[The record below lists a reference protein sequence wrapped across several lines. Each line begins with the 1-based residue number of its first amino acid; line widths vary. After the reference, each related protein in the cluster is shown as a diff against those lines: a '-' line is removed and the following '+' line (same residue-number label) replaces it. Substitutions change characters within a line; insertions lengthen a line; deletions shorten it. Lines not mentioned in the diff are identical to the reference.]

1 MNDGQ
6 NYATP
11 VSRREPPGHAWAKIS
26 NVIKV
31 LIAYR
36 EGWTAAAQDPMERS
50 LFSYIWR
57 HSRPEQVVI
66 LGLVVLAQ
74 IFYFMSLTVPKD
86 VINNGIQ
93 GNAFKNSPTI
103 PFLVWELDLSA
114 FLPGKVIRFF
124 DGFQVDQL
132 QYLVVM
138 SFVFLGAVVI
148 NGQFKRSINTQK
160 GRMGERMLRR
170 LRYELYDRI
179 LRFPPAHFRK
189 VKQAELATMIKDEVE
204 PLGGF
209 IGDAFVQPMFLGG
222 QALTAI
228 IFIMLQNW
236 LLGIIVIVLLG
247 VQMAIIPRLRKPV
260 LVLGRQRQL
269 SARQLAGRIAE
280 TADGVHEIHIH
291 GAANYERADISERL
305 GKIFKI
311 RFDLYQKKFIAKFWN
326 NILSQATPFAIY
338 LVGGYFAITG
348 QMDVGAVVG
357 VLLAYKDLPSPI
369 KELIDWDQQRQD
381 VQIKYEQVIDQFQPE
396 GMMPPELQAIPD
408 GPPPPLGKELALAGV
423 VVSED
428 GRVKQLDGVSL
439 TLPTATRV
447 AVIGGSG
454 SGKDVLGQVLARQ
467 TTPASG
473 SIRIDGKDFFQLP
486 EYVLG
491 ARVAYVGQDTY
502 LFPISVRDNLLF
514 GLKLR
519 PVAPATYDDATRTLR
534 TAFWKES
541 ERAGNPPLDP
551 NADWV
556 DYELAGATG
565 PADLLPCIVKVLKQV
580 ELDEDIYSLG
590 LRGTVDANARPD
602 LAEKILKARHTLHG
616 RLKDAAYAGLVE
628 PFDEDHYNKNLS
640 VAENLLFGTPLGKQF
655 DGDNLAADPY
665 VMSVLK
671 QTGLDLDMQR
681 MGLSIAETMVELF
694 SGLSPDNPLF
704 EQYSFISADE
714 LPNVRL
720 LLQRLGG
727 KGIEAVPDADRMRLM
742 TLPFRY
748 IEARHRLGLI
758 DAEMEGRILAA
769 RRAFAD
775 GLPASLRDAVEFYD
789 FERYNSAAT
798 LQDNILFGRLV
809 YGQAQAAE
817 RIGGLIA
824 EVLDELHLRDSVIEV
839 GLEYNVGVGGKRLP
853 ASQRQKL
860 GIARALIKRPQ
871 LLVVNEAV
879 AMFDGRTQDRIRDN
893 ILAAATEDGRGVFW
907 IANRPNQSEPFEQIV
922 VMQGGRVA
930 AQGAPSDLAAKGG
943 LYAELMASA

>member
-1 MNDGQ
+1 
-6 NYATP
+6 
-11 VSRREPPGHAWAKIS
+11 
-26 NVIKV
+26 
-31 LIAYR
+31 
-36 EGWTAAAQDPMERS
+36 MERN

-57 HSRPEQVVI
+57 HSRPEQVMI

-74 IFYFMSLTVPKD
+74 IFYFMSLTVPKSI
-86 VINNGIQ
+86 VNNGIQ
-93 GNAFKNSPTI
+93 GNAFKTSKTI
-103 PFLVWELDLSA
+103 PFLVWEFDLSA
-114 FLPGKVIRFF
+114 ILPGRVIRLF
-124 DGFQVDQL
+124 DGFQVDQMT
-132 QYLVVM
+132 YLVIM

-148 NGQFKRSINTQK
+148 NGQFKKSINTQK

-228 IFIMLQNW
+228 IFIMMQNW
-236 LLGIIVIVLLG
+236 LLSIIVIVLLAA
-247 VQMAIIPRLRKPV
+247 QMAIIPRLRKPV
-260 LVLGRQRQL
+260 LVLGRQRQI

-280 TADGVHEIHIH
+280 TADGVNEIHVH

-305 GKIFKI
+305 GRIFKI
-311 RFDLYQKKFIAKFWN
+311 RFDLYQKKFVAKFWN

-396 GMMPPELQAIPD
+396 GMMPEALQAIPD
-408 GPPPPLGKELALAGV
+408 GPPPLLGKEIALAGV
-423 VVSED
+423 TVSED
-428 GRVKQLDGVSL
+428 GRVKQLDSISL
-439 TLPTATRV
+439 VLPTTSRL
-447 AVIGGSG
+447 AVIGGSS
-454 SGKDVLGQVLARQ
+454 SGKDVLGHVLARLAL
-467 TTPASG
+467 PSGG
-473 SIRIDGKDFFQLP
+473 SIKVDGQDFFQLP
-486 EYVLG
+486 EYLLG
-491 ARVAYVGQDTY
+491 ARLAYIGQETY
-502 LFPISVRDNLLF
+502 LFPLSVRDNLLF
-514 GLKLR
+514 GLKIR
-519 PVAPATYDDATRTLR
+519 PVAPATYDDATRALR
-534 TAFWKES
+534 EAFWKES

-551 NADWV
+551 NADWI

-565 PADLLPCIVKVLKQV
+565 PADLLPRIVETLKQV
-580 ELDEDIYSLG
+580 ELDEDIYGLG
-590 LRGTVDANARPD
+590 LRGTIDAAARPD

-616 RLKDAAYAGLVE
+616 RLQDAAYAGLVE
-628 PFDEDHYNKNLS
+628 PFNADRYNRNLS
-640 VAENLLFGTPLGKQF
+640 VAENLLFGTPVGNQF
-655 DGDNLAADPY
+655 DGDNIAADPY
-665 VMSVLK
+665 VLSVLR
-671 QTGLDLDMQR
+671 QTGLDLELQR
-681 MGLSIAETMVELF
+681 MGLAIAETMVELF

-727 KGIEAVPDADRMRLM
+727 KGIEAVPDAERPRLM

-758 DAEMEGRILAA
+758 DSAMEDRLLAA
-769 RRAFAD
+769 RRAFAAN
-775 GLPASLRDAVEFYD
+775 LPAELRSAVEFYD
-789 FERYNSAAT
+789 FERYNGAAT
-798 LQDNILFGRLV
+798 LQDNILFGRQV
-809 YGQAQAAE
+809 YGQAQAE
-817 RIGGLIA
+817 QRIGTLISDVLNELGLR
-824 EVLDELHLRDSVIEV
+824 HSVIEV
-839 GLEYNVGVGGKRLP
+839 GLDYNVGVAGKRLP
-853 ASQRQKL
+853 ATQRQKL

-871 LLVVNEAV
+871 LLIVNEAV
-879 AMFDGRTQDRIRDN
+879 AVFDGRTQDRIRDH
-893 ILAAATEDGRGVFW
+893 ILEAVRQDGRGVVW
-907 IANRPNQSEPFEQIV
+907 IANRPAQAEPFEQIV
-922 VMQGGRVA
+922 VMQGGKIA
-930 AQGAPSDLAAKGG
+930 AHGAPQELASRGG

>member
-1 MNDGQ
+1 MQRN
-6 NYATP
+6 
-11 VSRREPPGHAWAKIS
+11 
-26 NVIKV
+26 
-31 LIAYR
+31 
-36 EGWTAAAQDPMERS
+36 

-57 HSRPEQVVI
+57 YSKPEQIVI

-74 IFYFMSLTVPKD
+74 VFYFLSLTVPKSI
-86 VINNGIQ
+86 VNNGIT
-93 GNAFKNSPTI
+93 GNAFKGHATI

-114 FLPGKVIRFF
+114 IFPGKVIRIL

-138 SFVFLGAVVI
+138 SFVFLAAVVV
-148 NGQFKRSINTQK
+148 NGQFKKSINTQK

-228 IFIMLQNW
+228 IFIMMQNF
-236 LLGIIVIVLLG
+236 LLSIVVIVLLA
-247 VQMAIIPRLRKPV
+247 VQMAIIPRLRRPV

-269 SARQLAGRIAE
+269 SARLLAGRIAE
-280 TADGVHEIHIH
+280 TADGVNEIHIH

-305 GKIFKI
+305 GHIFRI
-311 RFDLYQKKFIAKFWN
+311 RFELYNKKFIAKFWN
-326 NILSQATPFAIY
+326 NFLSQATPFAIY
-338 LVGGYFAITG
+338 LLGGYFAITG

-408 GPPPPLGKELALAGV
+408 GPPPPLGHEMVLSGV
-423 VVSED
+423 TVSED
-428 GRVKQLDGVSL
+428 GRVKQLDSV
-439 TLPTATRV
+439 TLNLATDAKV
-447 AVIGGSG
+447 AVIGGAG
-454 SGKDVLGQVLARQ
+454 SGKDVLGQVLARLVWP
-467 TTPASG
+467 TGG
-473 SIRIDGKDFFQLP
+473 SIKIDGQDFLQLP

-491 ARVAYVGQDTY
+491 ARAAYVGQETY
-502 LFPISVRDNLLF
+502 LFPLSVRDNLLF
-514 GLKLR
+514 GLKHR
-519 PVAPATYDDATRTLR
+519 PVAPPNYDEAMRAVR
-534 TAFWKES
+534 EAFWREA

-551 NADWV
+551 NADWI

-565 PADLLPCIVKVLKQV
+565 PADLLPRIVHALQQV
-580 ELDEDIYSLG
+580 EFDEDIYSLG
-590 LRGTVDANARPD
+590 LRGAIDAAKRPD
-602 LAEKILKARHTLHG
+602 LAEKVLKARHVLHG
-616 RLKDAAYAGLVE
+616 RLQDPAYASLVE
-628 PFDEDHYNKNLS
+628 PFNADRYNKNLS
-640 VAENLLFGTPLGKQF
+640 VAENLLFGTPVGKDF

-665 VMSVLK
+665 MQTVLREL
-671 QTGLDLDMQR
+671 GLDRELLR

-694 SGLSPDNPLF
+694 SGLSADNPLF

-727 KGIEAVPDADRMRLM
+727 KGEEAVPEADRVRLM
-742 TLPFRY
+742 TLPLRY
-748 IEARHRLGLI
+748 IEARHRLGLV
-758 DAEMEGRILAA
+758 DAAMEDRLLAA
-769 RRAFAD
+769 RRSFAS
-775 GLPASLRDAVEFYD
+775 GLPEPLRGAVEFYD
-789 FERYNSAAT
+789 FGRYNSAAT

-809 YGQAQAAE
+809 YGQAQADA
-817 RIGGLIA
+817 RIGGLIR
-824 EVLDELHLRDSVIEV
+824 EVLDELDLRNAVIEV
-839 GLEYNVGVGGKRLP
+839 GLDYNVGVAGKRLP

-860 GIARALIKRPQ
+860 GIARAIIKRPQ
-871 LLVVNEAV
+871 MLVVNEAV
-879 AMFDGRTQDRIRDN
+879 AVFDGRTQDRIRDH
-893 ILAAATEDGRGVFW
+893 ILAASDGRGVVW
-907 IANRPNQSEPFEQIV
+907 IASRPSQAVPFEQIV

-930 AQGAPSDLAAKGG
+930 AQGSKADLEARGG

>member
-1 MNDGQ
+1 
-6 NYATP
+6 
-11 VSRREPPGHAWAKIS
+11 
-26 NVIKV
+26 
-31 LIAYR
+31 
-36 EGWTAAAQDPMERS
+36 MERN

-66 LGLVVLAQ
+66 LMLVVLAQ
-74 IFYFMSLTVPKD
+74 VFYFLSLTVPKS

-93 GNAFKNSPTI
+93 GNAFKNTTTI

-114 FLPGKVIRFF
+114 IFPGRVIRFF

-138 SFVFLGAVVI
+138 SFVFLGAVVV
-148 NGQFKRSINTQK
+148 NGLFKKTINTQK

-189 VKQAELATMIKDEVE
+189 VKQAELATMVKDEVE

-228 IFIMLQNW
+228 IFIMMQNW
-236 LLGIIVIVLLG
+236 LLGIIVIVLLA

-260 LVLGRQRQL
+260 LVLGRQRQI

-305 GKIFKI
+305 GRIFKI
-311 RFDLYQKKFIAKFWN
+311 RFDLYQKKFVAKFWN

-408 GPPPPLGKELALAGV
+408 GPPPPLGKQLALAGV

-428 GRVKQLDGVSL
+428 GRVKQLDSVSL
-439 TLPTATRV
+439 TLPTDSRV

-454 SGKDVLGQVLARQ
+454 SGKEVLGYVLARQ
-467 TTPASG
+467 TLPASG
-473 SIRIDGKDFFQLP
+473 SIRIDGQDFFQIP
-486 EYVLG
+486 EYVIG
-491 ARVAYVGQDTY
+491 ARLAYVGQDTY
-502 LFPISVRDNLLF
+502 LFPLSVRDNLLF

-519 PVAPATYDDATRTLR
+519 PVSPAIYDEATKAIRET
-534 TAFWKES
+534 FWKES
-541 ERAGNPPLDP
+541 ERAGNPAFDP

-556 DYELAGATG
+556 DYELAGATCA
-565 PADLLPCIVKVLKQV
+565 ADLLPCMVRVLKQV

-590 LRGTVDANARPD
+590 LRGTVDAALRPD
-602 LAEKILKARHTLHG
+602 LAEKILKARHTLHEHLQDG
-616 RLKDAAYAGLVE
+616 TYAGLVE
-628 PFDEDHYNKNLS
+628 PFNKDHYNQNLS
-640 VAENLLFGTPLGKQF
+640 VAENLLFGTALGKQF

-671 QTGLDLDMQR
+671 ATGLDIELQR

-727 KGIEAVPDADRMRLM
+727 KGIEAVPEADRIRLM

-758 DAEMEGRILAA
+758 DEAMEERILGA

-775 GLPASLRDAVEFYD
+775 GLPATLRDAVEFYD
-789 FERYNSAAT
+789 FGRYNSSAT

-809 YGQAQAAE
+809 YGQAQAGE
-817 RIGGLIA
+817 RIGTLIA
-824 EVLDELHLRDSVIEV
+824 QVFEELGLRDSVIEV

-871 LLVVNEAV
+871 LMVVNEAV

-893 ILAAATEDGRGVFW
+893 ILAGASEEKKGVFW
-907 IANRPNQSEPFEQIV
+907 IANRPNQAEPFDQIV
-922 VMQGGRVA
+922 VMQGGRVV
-930 AQGAPSDLAAKGG
+930 AQGSPSDLAAKGG
-943 LYAELMASA
+943 LYTELMASA

>member
-1 MNDGQ
+1 MQRN
-6 NYATP
+6 
-11 VSRREPPGHAWAKIS
+11 
-26 NVIKV
+26 
-31 LIAYR
+31 
-36 EGWTAAAQDPMERS
+36 
-50 LFSYIWR
+50 LFTYIWR
-57 HSRPEQVVI
+57 HSRPEQIVI

-74 IFYFMSLTVPKD
+74 VFYFMSLTVPKD

-93 GNAFKNSPTI
+93 GNAFKNTKTI

-114 FLPGKVIRFF
+114 FLPGKVVRIF

-132 QYLVVM
+132 GYLVTM
-138 SFVFLGAVVI
+138 SFVFLGAVIV
-148 NGQFKRSINTQK
+148 NGLFKKTINTQK

-228 IFIMLQNW
+228 IFIMMQNW
-236 LLGIIVIVLLG
+236 LLGIIVIILLA
-247 VQMAIIPRLRKPV
+247 VQMAIIPRLRRPV
-260 LVLGRQRQL
+260 LVLGRQRQI

-291 GAANYERADISERL
+291 GAANYERADISDRL

-311 RFDLYQKKFIAKFWN
+311 RFDLYQKKFVAKFWN

-396 GMMPPELQAIPD
+396 GMMPEELQRIPD
-408 GPPPPLGKELALAGV
+408 GPPPPLGRELALAAV
-423 VVSED
+423 TVSED
-428 GRVKQLDGVSL
+428 GRVKQLDSVSL
-439 TLPTATRV
+439 VLPTCSKL
-447 AVIGGSG
+447 AVIGGSS
-454 SGKDVLGQVLARQ
+454 SGKDVLGQVLARL
-467 TTPASG
+467 TLPSGG
-473 SIRIDGKDFFQLP
+473 SIKLDGNDFFQLP

-491 ARVAYVGQDTY
+491 ARTSYVGQETY
-502 LFPISVRDNLLF
+502 LFPLSVRDNLLF
-514 GLKLR
+514 GLKIR
-519 PVAPATYDDATRTLR
+519 PVAPAKYDDATRAEREL
-534 TAFWKES
+534 FWKEA
-541 ERAGNPPLDP
+541 ERAGNPALDP
-551 NADWV
+551 NADWI

-565 PADLLPCIVKVLKQV
+565 PADLLPRIVEVLKQV
-580 ELDEDIYSLG
+580 ELDEDIYALG
-590 LRGTVDANARPD
+590 LRGTVDPTLRPD
-602 LAEKILKARHTLHG
+602 LAERILKARHELHG
-616 RLKDAAYAGLVE
+616 RLQDASYAGLVE
-628 PFDEDHYNKNLS
+628 TFNGDRYNRNLS
-640 VAENLLFGTPLGKQF
+640 VAENILFGTPLGKDF
-655 DGDNLAADPY
+655 SGDNIAVDPY
-665 VMSVLK
+665 MQSVLRS
-671 QTGLDLDMQR
+671 TDIDLDLQR
-681 MGLSIAETMVELF
+681 MGLTIAETMVELF

-727 KGIEAVPDADRMRLM
+727 KGIDAVPEADRPRLM

-758 DAEMEGRILAA
+758 DAELEERLLAA
-769 RRAFAD
+769 RHAFAE
-775 GLPASLRDAVEFYD
+775 GLPAPLRGAVEFYD
-789 FERYNSAAT
+789 FQRYNSAAT

-809 YGQAQAAE
+809 YGQAQGE
-817 RIGGLIA
+817 QRIGTLISDVLNELGL
-824 EVLDELHLRDSVIEV
+824 HNSVIEV
-839 GLEYNVGVGGKRLP
+839 GLEYNVGVGGKRLT
-853 ASQRQKL
+853 ATQRQKL

-871 LLVVNEAV
+871 LMIVNEAV
-879 AMFDGRTQDRIRDN
+879 ASFDGRTQDRIRDN
-893 ILAAATEDGRGVFW
+893 ILATARKDDRGVVW
-907 IANRPNQSEPFEQIV
+907 IANRPAQAEPFEQIV
-922 VMQGGRVA
+922 VMQGGRIA
-930 AQGAPSDLAAKGG
+930 AQGKPSDLAAKGG

>member
-1 MNDGQ
+1 
-6 NYATP
+6 
-11 VSRREPPGHAWAKIS
+11 
-26 NVIKV
+26 
-31 LIAYR
+31 
-36 EGWTAAAQDPMERS
+36 MERN

-66 LGLVVLAQ
+66 LLLVVLAQ
-74 IFYFMSLTVPKD
+74 VFYFLSLTVPKD
-86 VINNGIQ
+86 IVNNGIQ
-93 GNAFKNSPTI
+93 GNAFKHTKTI

-114 FLPGKVIRFF
+114 VLPGKVIRFF

-132 QYLVVM
+132 QYLFVM
-138 SFVFLGAVVI
+138 SFVFLGAVIV
-148 NGQFKRSINTQK
+148 NGQFKKTINTQK

-170 LRYELYDRI
+170 MRYELYDRI

-209 IGDAFVQPMFLGG
+209 IGDAYVQPMFLGG

-236 LLGIIVIVLLG
+236 MLGIIVIVLLA

-260 LVLGRQRQL
+260 LALGRQRQL

-291 GAANYERADISERL
+291 GAANYERADIAERL
-305 GKIFKI
+305 GTIFKI
-311 RFDLYQKKFIAKFWN
+311 RFDLYQKKFVAKFWN
-326 NILSQATPFAIY
+326 NFLSQATPFAIY

-348 QMDVGAVVG
+348 HMDVGAVVG

-408 GPPPPLGKELALAGV
+408 GPPPLLGNELALAGV

-428 GRVKQLDGVSL
+428 GRVKQLDTISL
-439 TLPTATRV
+439 TVPTTACL
-447 AVIGGSG
+447 AVVGGSA
-454 SGKDVLGQVLARQ
+454 SGKDMLGQVLARQ
-467 TTPASG
+467 ALPNSG
-473 SIRIDGKDFFQLP
+473 SIKIDGKDFFQIP
-486 EYVLG
+486 EYVMG
-491 ARVAYVGQDTY
+491 ARIAYVGQDTY
-502 LFPISVRDNLLF
+502 LFPVSVRDNLLF

-519 PVAPATYDDATRTLR
+519 PVKPANYDEAARALR
-534 TAFWKES
+534 EAFWKES
-541 ERAGNPPLDP
+541 ERAGNPALDP

-565 PADLLPCIVKVLKQV
+565 PEDLLPRIVTVLKQV
-580 ELDEDIYSLG
+580 ELDEDVYALG
-590 LRGTVDANARPD
+590 LRGTIDASARPA

-616 RLKDAAYAGLVE
+616 RLKDASYAGLVE

-640 VAENLLFGTPLGKQF
+640 VAENLLFGTPVGKQF
-655 DGDNLAADPY
+655 DGDNLATDPY
-665 VMSVLK
+665 VASVLR
-671 QTGLDLDMQR
+671 QTGLELDLQR

-727 KGIEAVPDADRMRLM
+727 KGIEAVPEADRVRLM

-775 GLPASLRDAVEFYD
+775 GMPDVLRNAVEFYD
-789 FERYNSAAT
+789 FVRYNSAAT

-809 YGQAQAAE
+809 YGQAQAGE
-817 RIGGLIA
+817 KIGTLIS
-824 EVLDELHLRDSVIEV
+824 EVLDELGLRDAVIEV
-839 GLEYNVGVGGKRLP
+839 GLDYNVGVGGKRLP
-853 ASQRQKL
+853 ATQRQKL

-893 ILAAATEDGRGVFW
+893 ILAAAKESGRGVVW
-907 IANRPNQSEPFEQIV
+907 IANRPNQAEPFDQIV
-922 VMQGGRVA
+922 VMQAGRIA
-930 AQGAPSDLAAKGG
+930 AQGSPADLAAKGG
-943 LYAELMASA
+943 LYTELMASA